1 MLTFFDYL
9 RQRAYESVLRGA
21 QQALEELESQQNR
34 KEAKSPNLTLPPATP
49 NAPGERSEKPSEKAS
64 GPESEP
70 ESDDEL
76 LPAPR
81 RRGRPGKNSKGKP

>member
-9 RQRAYESVLRGA
+9 RQRAYESVLSGA
-21 QQALEELESQQNR
+21 QEALQELESQQNR
-34 KEAKSPNLTLPPATP
+34 KEGKPSNLTLPPAQP
-49 NAPGERSEKPSEKAS
+49 NASGERSEKPSERAS
-64 GPESEP
+64 GPESDP
-70 ESDDEL
+70 KSDDEL